1 VLLKGN
7 NKHYDDRK
15 QYVKETFVDR
25 INELNFI
32 IRQFQKLHDKA
43 PATDNVFRA
52 KVLKEIQHT
61 KRILSK
67 IQVEYDIFK
76 KYKTR
81 TPISK

>member
-1 VLLKGN
+1 MVEE
-7 NKHYDDRK
+7 KHSSDY
-15 QYVKETFVDR
+15 YEKEFADR

-32 IRQFQKLHDKA
+32 IRQFQKLYDKV
-43 PATDNVFRA
+43 PATNNSFRA

-67 IQVEYDIFK
+67 VQVEYDTFK

-81 TPISK
+81 TAIAK

>member
-1 VLLKGN
+1 MLDKTRRSD
-7 NKHYDDRK
+7 Y
-15 QYVKETFVDR
+15 YEKEFADR

-32 IRQFQKLHDKA
+32 IRQFQKLYEKS

-67 IQVEYDIFK
+67 LQVEYDVFEK
-76 KYKTR
+76 
-81 TPISK
+81 

>member
-1 VLLKGN
+1 MLDKTRRSD
-7 NKHYDDRK
+7 Y
-15 QYVKETFVDR
+15 YEKEFADR

-32 IRQFQKLHDKA
+32 IRQFQKLYEKS

-67 IQVEYDIFK
+67 LQVEYDVFE
-76 KYKTR
+76 KYRTR
-81 TPISK
+81 TAISK